1 MNIHIYKGATGKSVI
16 FEQMISSWQNA
27 IGFIYYT
34 PKRPFPNCID
44 RITMLPRE
52 IIKEEKFVNEIIPD
66 FLDESFPQT
75 IIIYTNY
82 QEKENEYLIEQLQ
95 NFESNNIVI
104 LMCAED

>member
-75 IIIYTNY
+75 IIIYTSIYFIANF
-82 QEKENEYLIEQLQ
+82 Q

>member
-16 FEQMISSWQNA
+16 FEQMTSSLPNA

-34 PKRPFPNCID
+34 NKRPFPNCIGH
-44 RITMLPRE
+44 ITMLPRDFV
-52 IIKEEKFVNEIIPD
+52 KEEQFVNEIIPD
-66 FLDESFPQT
+66 FLDESSYQT

-95 NFESNNIVI
+95 NFKSNNIVI

>member
-16 FEQMISSWQNA
+16 FEQMTSSWQNA

-34 PKRPFPNCID
+34 PKRLFPKHID
-44 RITMLPRE
+44 RITMLPRDL
-52 IIKEEKFVNEIIPD
+52 IKEEKFVNEIIPD
-66 FLDESFPQT
+66 FLDESLFQI

>member
-1 MNIHIYKGATGKSVI
+1 MNIHIYKGATGKSII

-34 PKRPFPNCID
+34 QKRPFPNCID

-52 IIKEEKFVNEIIPD
+52 LINEEKFVNEIIPD
-66 FLDESFPQT
+66 FLDESFSQT

-82 QEKENEYLIEQLQ
+82 QERENEYLIEQLQ